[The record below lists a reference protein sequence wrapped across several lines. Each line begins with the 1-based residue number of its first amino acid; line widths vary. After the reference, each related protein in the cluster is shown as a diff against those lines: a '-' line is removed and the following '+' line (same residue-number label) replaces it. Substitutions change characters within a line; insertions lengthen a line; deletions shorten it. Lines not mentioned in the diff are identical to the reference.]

1 MPLQNVLVADAHQ
14 RLMNSGNPDV
24 VPMPTGQIVGR
35 FTEARPVA
43 DIISSLLSEAGETLT
58 RLESLRK
65 P

>member
-1 MPLQNVLVADAHQ
+1 MPLQNILVADAHQ

-35 FTEARPVA
+35 FNEVRPVA
-43 DIISSLLSEAGETLT
+43 TVMQSLLREADETLA
-58 RLESLRK
+58 RLEGLRK